1 MTSEAYC
8 LYHLHDAQLTRYTA
22 SVDQAVKEPSQS
34 GLIISRASTGMTRL
48 SHGEHLLLS
57 KVYLLQHYRLES
69 NGLVGELFY

>member
-1 MTSEAYC
+1 
-8 LYHLHDAQLTRYTA
+8 
-22 SVDQAVKEPSQS
+22 
-34 GLIISRASTGMTRL
+34 MTRL